1 VFVDRVAPLV
11 KTSVL
16 GTRQVLKSLHVFVS
30 YGDPPPSLSPAAD
43 ASGVAKVTVNWGD
56 HTKLVALRPGS
67 HRSFHTYVK
76 PGRYTVTV
84 TVTDKAGNRTRT
96 VTTVKVKPKP
106 KPKKKPKKRA
116 TK

>member
-1 VFVDRVAPLV
+1 M
-11 KTSVL
+11 T
-16 GTRQVLKSLHVFVS
+16 VS
-30 YGDPPPSLSPAAD
+30 
-43 ASGVAKVTVNWGD
+43 WGD
-56 HTKLVALRPGS
+56 RTKLVTLKLGN

-106 KPKKKPKKRA
+106 KPHKKPKKGA

>member
-1 VFVDRVAPLV
+1 MITD
-11 KTSVL
+11 KD
-16 GTRQVLKSLHVFVS
+16 Q
-30 YGDPPPSLSPAAD
+30 PPVGAPAAD

-56 HTKLVALRPGS
+56 RTKLVALRLGN
-67 HRSFHTYVK
+67 HRSFHTYLK
-76 PGRYTVTV
+76 PGRYAVTV

-106 KPKKKPKKRA
+106 KPKPHKKPKKGA